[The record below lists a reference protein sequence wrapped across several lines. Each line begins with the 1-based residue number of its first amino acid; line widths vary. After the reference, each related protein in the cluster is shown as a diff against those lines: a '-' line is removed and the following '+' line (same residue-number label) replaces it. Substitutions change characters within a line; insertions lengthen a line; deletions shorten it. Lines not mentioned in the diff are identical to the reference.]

1 MRVYGKAQIK
11 TPLFTIGLIS
21 MLLKISP
28 FDFLKILKVA
38 FSKFEFGCPYP
49 PSQGQCFTEVAGPE
63 PILHPV
69 MLVTD
74 DFLRNMKFLK
84 YWLEFWGIRQVLG
97 HFYIVLVTDDFFTNF
112 GISEELPRVSG
123 YKKSIR
129 SFLHR
134 VSDRRFFTKYEIY
147 EVLTWVLM

>member
-69 MLVTD
+69 
-74 DFLRNMKFLK
+74 
-84 YWLEFWGIRQVLG
+84 
-97 HFYIVLVTDDFFTNF
+97 
-112 GISEELPRVSG
+112 
-123 YKKSIR
+123 
-129 SFLHR
+129 
-134 VSDRRFFTKYEIY
+134 SDRRFFMKYEIS
-147 EVLTWVLM
+147 EVLTRVLRY